1 MKKFLSIVL
10 AVMMLFGIVN
20 VSVGAAST
28 SDLTFKLNS
37 DGQTYSVTDCKES
50 ASGSLVVPSK
60 YSGKSV
66 TRIGDDAF
74 SDCILLTS
82 ITIPD
87 SVIDMGSRAFYKC
100 EKLTTVVLS
109 KNMTTMGIFAFA
121 GCEKLTS
128 ITIPESVLN
137 IGRGAFNYCLSLE
150 SITIPRK
157 VKYIADFA
165 FEYCPKLSSVTIPLS
180 VTSIGQG
187 AFADCSGLKNV
198 YYSGSSSDQNKITIG
213 QANDTL
219 LNATWHYAK
228 TSKPATPKTS
238 TTNAIGG
245 VQISWNK
252 ISGVAKYNVYRR
264 SAGQTSYTYIGT
276 TTGNTYLDKTVKN
289 GQYYCYTVRAFNAD
303 GGYSDY
309 VYANTSTRKY
319 VATPKLTK
327 LVNATNGLTLSWDPV
342 LSGASYRVYR
352 RGAGSSTWTYLGT
365 TTATTYTDSKATSG
379 NYWRYTVRAVSS
391 GYYSGFDTNGLY
403 TMRLANPYS
412 IKASQVKGGVNITW
426 AKINGATGYRVYRR
440 GAGQTS
446 WTYLGATAGNTFK
459 DTKVACGNYYR
470 YTVRA
475 TRGNIYS
482 WFSSDGSVVLYG
494 TPITKYLPVNM
505 EMRYGAGVTFTD
517 IKFNSDGTFSGEYK
531 STMRDAGQG
540 YVGTTK
546 TCTFTGKFKDIKQIS
561 ANEYTMKLDYIKTSK
576 PAGQV
581 WIENNHRYMTT
592 EAHGFEN
599 GDVFKFYTT
608 STPKSAVPSNAM
620 AWYNNIYR
628 NNTSSTLGCYMLYN
642 VNGGFA
648 FVS

>member
-1 MKKFLSIVL
+1 MKKTFSLVL
-10 AVMMLFGIVN
+10 AVIMLFGIVN
-20 VSVGAAST
+20 VSVSAAST

-37 DGQTYSVTDCKES
+37 DGQSYSVTDCKES

-60 YSGKSV
+60 YSGKPV
-66 TRIGDDAF
+66 TKIGDDVF
-74 SDCILLTS
+74 SNCILLTA

-87 SVIDMGSRAFYKC
+87 SVIDIGSRAFYKC
-100 EKLTTVVLS
+100 ERLTTVVLS
-109 KNMTTMGIFAFA
+109 KNVTTMGMFAFA
-121 GCEKLTS
+121 GCEKLSS
-128 ITIPESVLN
+128 ITIPESVLT
-137 IGRGAFNYCLSLE
+137 IGRGAFSYCLSLE
-150 SITIPRK
+150 SIIIPGK

-165 FEYCPKLSSVTIPLS
+165 FEYCPKLSGITIPLS
-180 VTSIGQG
+180 VISVGQG

-198 YYSGSSSDQNKITIG
+198 YYSGSSADRNKITIA

-252 ISGVAKYNVYRR
+252 VNGAVKYNVYRR
-264 SAGQTSYTYIGT
+264 GQGQTNFTYIGT
-276 TTGNTYLDKTVKN
+276 TTGNTYLDKNVKS

-303 GGYSDY
+303 GGYSAY
-309 VYANTSTRKY
+309 VKANTSTRKY
-319 VATPKLTK
+319 VATPKLAK
-327 LVNATNGLTLSWDPV
+327 LVNSTNGLTLSWDSV
-342 LSGASYRVYR
+342 MSGASYRVYR
-352 RGAGSSTWTYLGT
+352 RGAGQTVWTYLGT
-365 TTATTYTDSKATSG
+365 TNKTTYTDSKATSG

-391 GYYSGFDTNGLY
+391 GYYSSFENGIY

-412 IKASQVKGGVNITW
+412 IKATQVQDGVKITW

-440 GAGQTS
+440 GERQTS
-446 WTYLGATAGNTFK
+446 WTYLGATTGNTFK
-459 DTKVACGNYYR
+459 DTKVSCGQYYR

-475 TRGNIYS
+475 TRGNVYS
-482 WFSSDGSVVLYG
+482 WFSSDGYVILYG

-517 IKFNSDGTFSGEYK
+517 IKINSDGTFSGEYR

-546 TCTFTGKFKDIKQIS
+546 TCTFTGKFKNIKQVS
-561 ANEYTMKLDYIKTSK
+561 ANEYTMKLEYIKTSK

-581 WIENNHRYMTT
+581 WIKNNHRYMTT

-608 STPKSAVPSNAM
+608 KTLKSSVPSNAM
-620 AWYNNIYR
+620 VWYNNVYR